1 MPIRK
6 SEYIRPD
13 AFCGRVRCKKQPP
26 KNWLDSAAFHTAR
39 QTAYI
44 NELEQRAN
52 IARMDLE
59 KIIEEIN
66 ERSLLPQETMER
78 IIEVIATLR

>member
-1 MPIRK
+1 MPIGK
-6 SEYIRPD
+6 SD
-13 AFCGRVRCKKQPP
+13 
-26 KNWLDSAAFHTAR
+26 KNWLDSAVLHAAR
-39 QTAYI
+39 HVAYI